1 MDENNDAVYITIS
14 DDEGN
19 EHELEFISRITVE
32 GQDYV
37 SFFPADV
44 DPDSEEANEII
55 MFRVVTE
62 NGEELFEIIED
73 EDEAEKIYEKFCE
86 SLFDE
91 DQEEE

>member
-91 DQEEE
+91 EQEEE

>member
-91 DQEEE
+91 DQEET

>member
-62 NGEELFEIIED
+62 NGEDLFEIIED

>member
-1 MDENNDAVYITIS
+1 MDENNEAIYVTIS

-55 MFRVVTE
+55 MFRVVEE
-62 NGEELFEIIED
+62 NGEELFEIIDD

-91 DQEEE
+91 DEE

>member
-86 SLFDE
+86 SLFDD
-91 DQEEE
+91 DQDEE